1 MKAADLFYRIN
12 IYKMTKTATDFG
24 EVRYDWN
31 TLRTSCRA
39 RVNYSSGT
47 RTVQNDEIY
56 YAVDREFI
64 VRSYV
69 EVEDTDIIEW
79 NGEKWRIL
87 SIDHNRQYN
96 NIFIRTTKINQ

>member
-1 MKAADLFYRIN
+1 MKAADLFHRIN
-12 IYKMTKTATDFG
+12 IYKMTTSTTDFG
-24 EVRYDWN
+24 EVRYDWD
-31 TLRTSCRA
+31 TLRCTCRA

-47 RTVQNDEIY
+47 RTVENDEIFY
-56 YAVDREFI
+56 SVDREFI

-87 SIDHNRQYN
+87 TIDHNRQYN